1 MRILFF
7 LRLFW
12 MNGATMKVYVVIDY
26 DCIEYAG
33 TSKKAAQSKVKGDG
47 CVWVWEDGKRVGWLK
62 WDYASKSWKMS

>member
-1 MRILFF
+1 
-7 LRLFW
+7 
-12 MNGATMKVYVVIDY
+12 MKVYVVIDY